1 MLSARV
7 IAYVR
12 VSTQKQ
18 GKSGLGL
25 EAQRAAIARFAASE
39 GLEIIGE
46 FTEIESG
53 KGADALARRPQL
65 VAALKAA
72 KKAKCAIVV
81 AKLDRLSRD
90 VAFISTL
97 MSKGAPFI
105 TAELGTRADPFLLH
119 IYAALAEQERRM
131 ISQRTRAALAA
142 ARKRGVKLGNPH
154 VAIANKNA
162 AVARAESVRPVLVE
176 LEGHTTREIA
186 EELTARTGQLWNAM
200 AVLRAQKRL
209 GLI

>member
-1 MLSARV
+1 MLRS
-7 IAYVR
+7 
-12 VSTQKQ
+12 Q
-18 GKSGLGL
+18 
-25 EAQRAAIARFAASE
+25 RFAASE

-162 AVARAESVRPVLVE
+162 AVARAEFVRPLLIE

-209 GLI
+209 GLA

>member
-1 MLSARV
+1 MLSAKV

-97 MSKGAPFI
+97 MSKRCTIHHRGTGHESGPVSAPH
-105 TAELGTRADPFLLH
+105 LRGT
-119 IYAALAEQERRM
+119 
-131 ISQRTRAALAA
+131 
-142 ARKRGVKLGNPH
+142 G
-154 VAIANKNA
+154 
-162 AVARAESVRPVLVE
+162 
-176 LEGHTTREIA
+176 
-186 EELTARTGQLWNAM
+186 
-200 AVLRAQKRL
+200 
-209 GLI
+209 